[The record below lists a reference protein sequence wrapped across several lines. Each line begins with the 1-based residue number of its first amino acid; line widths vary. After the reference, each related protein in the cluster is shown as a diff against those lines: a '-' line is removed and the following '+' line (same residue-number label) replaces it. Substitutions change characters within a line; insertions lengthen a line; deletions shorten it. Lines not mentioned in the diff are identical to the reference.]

1 VTIVTA
7 SHSPLRVVSVQGFSA
22 DASALLRGL
31 PIFAE
36 LDDPIIR
43 RLGARCVS
51 RNVSEGHVLFA
62 AGDVCRGLYVVESG
76 RVRIYRTSPDGK
88 EQVLH
93 IEGPGRAVA
102 ELPLFDGGA
111 YPAAAITIEPSR
123 IAFLPREQFEAVYRE
138 HPDVAQAII
147 RALGKRLR
155 HLVQL
160 TETLAFRDVAA
171 RLAMLLASYAERL
184 GEPTDAGIE
193 LALGRTQ
200 EELSLEIGT
209 ARESVSRAMRQLK
222 RSGLIETMDG
232 DRIRIPDLGLLRAR
246 ARARPA

>member
-1 VTIVTA
+1 
-7 SHSPLRVVSVQGFSA
+7 
-22 DASALLRGL
+22 
-31 PIFAE
+31 
-36 LDDPIIR
+36 
-43 RLGARCVS
+43 
-51 RNVSEGHVLFA
+51 
-62 AGDVCRGLYVVESG
+62 
-76 RVRIYRTSPDGK
+76 
-88 EQVLH
+88 
-93 IEGPGRAVA
+93 
-102 ELPLFDGGA
+102 
-111 YPAAAITIEPSR
+111 
-123 IAFLPREQFEAVYRE
+123 
-138 HPDVAQAII
+138 
-147 RALGKRLR
+147 
-155 HLVQL
+155 VQL